1 MNFTAEAAEKAL
13 SAQSAQVGTPGG
25 EGSNEDGN
33 DSSCSGS
40 YAGPSS
46 QNETSRSRSPVLQLQ
61 DAHYKTAH
69 LLDEEQAAETVDIEH
84 DMETSIFIPKFVQK
98 KEAEDNYRL
107 YYGPSN
113 AFMFITFFY
122 SVYERV
128 LKARQLVKS
137 KVEQDFKDDF
147 SKREWAIKFQSK
159 QQALIDERF

>member
-1 MNFTAEAAEKAL
+1 MNFTAEAGEKAL
-13 SAQSAQVGTPGG
+13 SAQSAQVRSPAG
-25 EGSNEDGN
+25 EESNEDGN
-33 DSSCSGS
+33 DSSSSGS
-40 YAGPSS
+40 NAGPSS
-46 QNETSRSRSPVLQLQ
+46 QQETSKSGSPVLQLQ
-61 DAHYKTAH
+61 DAHYKTAR
-69 LLDEEQAAETVDIEH
+69 LLDEGQVAESVDIEH

-98 KEAEDNYRL
+98 KGAEDEDNYRL

-147 SKREWAIKFQSK
+147 SKREWSIKF
-159 QQALIDERF
+159 